1 MSDDNNN
8 NIVNNNLDYNQQLN
22 NSPNKTFNQLIAN
35 ATGNPF
41 SLTQSEDEELANLIA
56 LELLTPRQQ
65 AFCQAYVKCFN
76 AAKAAS
82 DAGYSATVCAS
93 IGYALLKRP
102 EVQSYIESLRQI
114 ESHKYKY
121 TILDQLSDLYQQT
134 KQGDIQYTYKK
145 DDDGNTIA
153 VPIMRQNPDGTFTP
167 HRDKPQYKIALDA
180 LKTMA
185 EYTLPK
191 PQDPVQ
197 DKLAVA
203 NKYIQNNTYINN
215 DSKQSKLI
223 KDHISKVID
232 NNPNPNN
239 K

>member
-1 MSDDNNN
+1 MTDDNNIN
-8 NIVNNNLDYNQQLN
+8 NYINNNSKDDAHR
-22 NSPNKTFNQLIAN
+22 TFNQLIAN

-41 SLTQSEDEELANLIA
+41 SLTQSEEEELANLTA
-56 LELLTPRQQ
+56 LELLTPKQQ
-65 AFCQAYVKCFN
+65 AFCQYYIKSFN
-76 AAKAAS
+76 AAKAAA
-82 DAGYSATVCAS
+82 DAGYSVHSAAS

-114 ESHKYKY
+114 EAHKYRH
-121 TILDQLSDLYQQT
+121 TVLDQLADLYQCT
-134 KQGDIQYTYKK
+134 KQGDIQYTLQK

-167 HRDKPQYKIALDA
+167 HRSAPQYKIALDA

-191 PQDPVQ
+191 PEQPVQ

-203 NKYIQNNTYINN
+203 NKYIQNNTYINPSN
-215 DSKQSKLI
+215 PKTNKLI
-223 KDHISKVID
+223 KDHINKVID
-232 NNPNPNN
+232 NNS
-239 K
+239 